1 MKESLVKGRRAHLQV
16 SLLTTTRE
24 FLVMSRHN
32 LIPQFLA
39 HINKTTGTPIRIIV
53 LYGGISGIQSA
64 DWTG

>member
-1 MKESLVKGRRAHLQV
+1 MQV

-53 LYGGISGIQSA
+53 VYGGISGMQR
-64 DWTG
+64 